1 METQHWLG
9 EACDCHYIA
18 PKQADELT
26 EELLEIG
33 RMLNS
38 MMDKAQSFCGH
49 GSFVVR
55 EDAMESMVETDDR

>member
-9 EACDCHYIA
+9 EACDYHYIA
-18 PKQADELT
+18 PKQADELM

-38 MMDKAQSFCGH
+38 MMDKADSFCGQ
-49 GSFVVR
+49 GIFVVR
-55 EDAMESMVETDDR
+55 EGAREYMVETDD